1 MEYLSEI
8 GAPIIQAIQIPNVV
22 TVGPLVSRR
31 VAAGYPLMHRVP
43 EVSFNTYETDSR
55 VGGTTLGPG
64 FPYIGYRGAYGF
76 W

>member
-1 MEYLSEI
+1 MDLFGL
-8 GAPIIQAIQIPNVV
+8 GAPILPAVQIQNVS
-22 TVGPLVSRR
+22 TFNGLVSKR
-31 VAAGYPLMHRVP
+31 VVAGYPLMHRVP
-43 EVSFNTYETDSR
+43 EVQFNTYETDSR